1 MKTLANKAE
10 LVFNFLKTDY
20 EFKRISKIIYS
31 TYFEIV
37 FKNTTTGI
45 SLHYDA
51 RENYFYVVVY
61 KLIDGE
67 IVENTLPIKR
77 NIPLDFFNLDYA
89 IRFFEKENYE
99 EYFEK
104 KYNDK
109 FFDNII
115 KQYAL
120 DLVKYSSDMLSGD
133 FKNFNEIESIAKNK
147 LINDL
152 QNTSWAIK

>member
-1 MKTLANKAE
+1 MKTLANKVE
-10 LVFNFLKTDY
+10 LIFNFLKTDY
-20 EFKRISKIIYS
+20 EFKRTSKKIYS

-51 RENYFYVVVY
+51 RENYFYVVIY

-67 IVENTLPIKR
+67 IVENALPIKR
-77 NIPLDFFNLDYA
+77 NIPLDFFNLDYV
-89 IRFFEKENYE
+89 IQFFEKEKYE
-99 EYFEK
+99 LYFEENYK
-104 KYNDK
+104 NKS
-109 FFDNII
+109 FDDII

-120 DLVKYSSDMLSGD
+120 DLVRYAGDMLSGD
-133 FKNFNEIESIAKNK
+133 FKNFSEVEKIAKNK

-152 QNTSWAIK
+152 INTSWAVE